1 MKKHILYGGLL
12 LSVIA
17 FTSCDGNYE
26 DWASP
31 QSNSQEESAAA
42 YSVNIA
48 AGTDANLV
56 MPVSNDT
63 IKLVTLS
70 SDNTNVKGYTLKSVK
85 VNGTEIPAS
94 LLGNNIIVSANNL
107 DSIIQIQNNSR
118 ANIKRDAAITSSFAV
133 NLANGDAVALNGQT
147 SATVKPEPIPAIDE
161 KGYFLLG
168 DFKGYGWVTSNPLN
182 MTKISDGVYQAL
194 VETTNTGDNWF
205 KFYGG
210 SSYKDAATTWD
221 DINATAMGCRKNGDN
236 STSNFVVWT
245 GDKYG
250 VQTPTISGVGKWV
263 VKLDVNNMVY
273 TISKPTLYLAG
284 DVNGWKQATALMLNN
299 AGKYT
304 GYVYVNTNGFKFS
317 SQADWNGT
325 NYGAGATN
333 GILSTDGGA
342 GNLTVSENGLY
353 YASVDVS
360 NLSYALTQITSM
372 SIIGSVKGNWDT
384 DVDMT
389 YNSADNSYSVTADLK
404 AGVFKFRINHGWDLN
419 LGGTTDALSQDG
431 DNINLAADGTYT
443 ITVWPTYDGN
453 SHFSI
458 VAK

>member
-12 LSVIA
+12 LSMVA
-17 FTSCDGNYE
+17 FMSCNGDYQ

-48 AGTDANLV
+48 PGADANVV
-56 MPVSNDT
+56 MPVSSDA

-70 SDNTNVKGYTLKSVK
+70 SDNTSIKGYTLKSVK
-85 VNGTEIPAS
+85 MNGTDIPATLIGS
-94 LLGNNIIVSANNL
+94 NVIVSANNL
-107 DSIIQIQNNSR
+107 DSIIQVQNNSR
-118 ANIKRDAAITSSFAV
+118 ANIKRDATITTSFAV
-133 NLANGDAVALNGQT
+133 NLTSGDAVALNGQT
-147 SATVKPEPIPAIDE
+147 AATVKPEPIPAIDE
-161 KGYFLLG
+161 NGYFLLG
-168 DFKGYGWVTSNPLN
+168 DFKGYGWVPTNPLN
-182 MTKISDGVYQAL
+182 MTKVSDGVYQAL

-210 SSYKDAATTWD
+210 SSFKGAATTWD
-221 DINATAMGCRKNGDN
+221 DVNAATMGCRKNGDN
-236 STSNFVVWT
+236 ATSNFVVWT

-250 VQTPTISGVGKWV
+250 VQTPTISGAGKWII
-263 VKLDVNNMVY
+263 KLDVNNMVY
-273 TISKPTLYLAG
+273 TISKPTLYMAG
-284 DVNGWKQATALMLNN
+284 DVNGWKQAAALMLNN

-304 GYVYVNTNGFKFS
+304 GYVYVTTNGFKFT
-317 SQADWNGT
+317 SQSDWNGT
-325 NYGAGATN
+325 NYGAGATA
-333 GILSTDGGA
+333 GTLSTDGGA
-342 GNLTVSENGLY
+342 GNLTVPENGLY
-353 YASVDVS
+353 YFALDLS
-360 NLSYALTQITSM
+360 NLTYTLTRITDM

-389 YNSADNSYSVTADLK
+389 YNSSDNSFSVTADLK
-404 AGVFKFRINHGWDLN
+404 AGVFKFRANHGWDLN
-419 LGGTTDALSQDG
+419 LGGTTDALYQDG